1 VNLLAALLLLALLPL
16 PVNLLAALL
25 LLALLPLPVTLL
37 AALLPLL
44 PNYSAGALHH
54 LLQVGWLVR

>member
-1 VNLLAALLLLALLPL
+1 
-16 PVNLLAALL
+16 VNLLAALL